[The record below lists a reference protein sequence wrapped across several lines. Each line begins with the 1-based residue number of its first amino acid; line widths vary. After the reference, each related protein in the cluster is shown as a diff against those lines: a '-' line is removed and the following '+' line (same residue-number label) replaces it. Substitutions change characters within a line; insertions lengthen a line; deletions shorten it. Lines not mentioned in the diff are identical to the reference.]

1 MVVKGEILASPRLCY
16 TDGMEEGVPVPEVVR
31 QEIPLFD
38 LTEPASI
45 SLLQDKLKA
54 SKGTA
59 VVLIHPLFTYDHQPD
74 SLPPRFQQYLVRLH
88 RLIEKSQNS
97 NIPVII
103 LHQAI
108 SPNSPND
115 TDKLSL
121 FTSLAK
127 TGIVSNVPLF
137 FIVTESSDPS
147 PKRSHFDTQT
157 SEAKTIKFISIL
169 QNAGLTKAIIGGE
182 SLHGGADPRRTDVFR
197 PAGFP
202 ISGHPRNSKIL
213 PNYYLNRHPAR
224 AENQRHPFQMIT
236 PEGCVASFI
245 KSLAEFP
252 NITIG
257 VTQVTYPETVPKRS
271 RLIKREGR
279 YQLSFDR
286 ECLPEG

>member
-1 MVVKGEILASPRLCY
+1 MVVKGEILAGPRLCY
-16 TDGMEEGVPVPEVVR
+16 TDGMEEGIPVPEVVR

-59 VVLIHPLFTYDHQPD
+59 VVLIHPLFTYDHQLDP
-74 SLPPRFQQYLVRLH
+74 LPLRFQQYLVRL
-88 RLIEKSQNS
+88 RQLIEKSQNS
-97 NIPVII
+97 NIPIII

-108 SPNSPND
+108 SQNSPND

-121 FTSLAK
+121 STSLAK
-127 TGIVSNVPLF
+127 IGIVSNVPLF

-147 PKRSHFDTQT
+147 PKRSRFDTQT
-157 SEAKTIKFISIL
+157 SRAKTTKLINIL

-202 ISGHPRNSKIL
+202 ISGHPPNPNIL
-213 PNYYLNRHPAR
+213 PNYYLNRHPVR

-257 VTQVTYPETVPKRS
+257 VSGATSPETIPKTLQLAHRGGHYQIS
-271 RLIKREGR
+271 PIKELK
-279 YQLSFDR
+279 QV
-286 ECLPEG
+286 